1 MLLDVTVLSAIGIGP
16 DERRWVLGVSCTL
29 SEAEVHWRTFSES
42 LLKRGMSGVQFV
54 VSDDHSGLK
63 AARKAVFGGG
73 CVTTLPVPSGAED
86 HLSYAQ
92 QEKFANALV
101 LN

>member
-63 AARKAVFGGG
+63 AAREAVFGG
-73 CVTTLPVPSGAED
+73 CVATLPVPYGAEY
-86 HLSYAQ
+86 LSPYAQ
-92 QEKFANALV
+92 PENLQTHLC
-101 LN
+101 

>member
-1 MLLDVTVLSAIGIGP
+1 MVLDVAVLSAIGIGP
-16 DERRWVLGVSCTL
+16 DECRWVLGVSCTL

-63 AARKAVFGGG
+63 AARKAVFGGAVWQR
-73 CVTTLPVPSGAED
+73 CQFHLAQKD
-86 HLSYAQ
+86 HLS
-92 QEKFANALV
+92 
-101 LN
+101 

>member
-1 MLLDVTVLSAIGIGP
+1 MVSGVAVLSAIGIGP

-63 AARKAVFGGG
+63 AARKAVFGGLCG
-73 CVTTLPVPSGAED
+73 NVASSIWRRRPFIIRPERKSVNT
-86 HLSYAQ
+86 
-92 QEKFANALV
+92 LV

>member
-29 SEAEVHWRTFSES
+29 SEAEVHWRAFSES

-63 AARKAVFGGG
+63 AARKAVFGGLCG
-73 CVTTLPVPSGAED
+73 NVASSIWRRMPFTIPPSQKSLRT
-86 HLSYAQ
+86 HWC
-92 QEKFANALV
+92 
-101 LN
+101 

>member
-42 LLKRGMSGVQFV
+42 LLKRGVRFV

-92 QEKFANALV
+92 KENPLTH
-101 LN
+101 

>member
-29 SEAEVHWRTFSES
+29 SEAEVHWRAFSES

-63 AARKAVFGGG
+63 AARKAVFGGLCG
-73 CVTTLPVPSGAED
+73 NVASSIWRRKTIYHKPRKKIS
-86 HLSYAQ
+86 
-92 QEKFANALV
+92 
-101 LN
+101 

>member
-42 LLKRGMSGVQFV
+42 QLKRGMSGVRFV

-63 AARKAVFGGG
+63 ARRGRPCLRG
-73 CVTTLPVPSGAED
+73 CVATLPVPYGAEY
-86 HLSYAQ
+86 LSPYAQ
-92 QEKFANALV
+92 PENLQTHLC
-101 LN
+101 